1 MLLPV
6 YQRLRTAV
14 DHANHAY
21 MHFSRQALVR
31 IPCDLHLLKST
42 RSESRPRAF
51 QADTRRLFAAIEAV
65 IFQFLL
71 MRAGRSERK

>member
-1 MLLPV
+1 M
-6 YQRLRTAV
+6 
-14 DHANHAY
+14 
-21 MHFSRQALVR
+21 R

-71 MRAGRSERK
+71 MRAGRFLTDLKENKVLSIVEVISVLVRPV

>member
-1 MLLPV
+1 M
-6 YQRLRTAV
+6 
-14 DHANHAY
+14 
-21 MHFSRQALVR
+21 R

-51 QADTRRLFAAIEAV
+51 QAHTRRLFAAIEAV

-71 MRAGRSERK
+71 MRAGRFLTDLKENKVLSIVEVISVLVRPV

>member
-1 MLLPV
+1 M
-6 YQRLRTAV
+6 
-14 DHANHAY
+14 
-21 MHFSRQALVR
+21 R

-71 MRAGRSERK
+71 MRAGRFLTDLKENKVLSMVEVISVLVRPV